1 MIPGSVFSET
11 SDQHKI
17 VNVMTVDHRS
27 MWRRTQTLTYILSHQ
42 WTWATSRNAT
52 HRTPRSPSLS
62 HDGPVASFHPL
73 SSRTFP
79 PSARKSALLASLAQN
94 AKLISQLWTIA
105 SPSLSLPSTTDY
117 EEKNRDSREHKFSR
131 LLVPVF
137 SSLKTLICTFFMWM
151 GLMQTFIKNL
161 LTSDAE
167 VQTVDALHR
176 TQKTAVLNTN
186 LFFITATYMT
196 LEENV
201 KGLTSFFWKI
211 VWSVNCTSNGM
222 VTLDKHFMGKF
233 WKPNAM

>member
-27 MWRRTQTLTYILSHQ
+27 MWRRTQILTYILSHQ

-73 SSRTFP
+73 SLRTFP

-105 SPSLSLPSTTDY
+105 SPPSLSLPSTTDY

-137 SSLKTLICTFFMWM
+137 SSH
-151 GLMQTFIKNL
+151 KNL
-161 LTSDAE
+161 HMYILYVDGTDANF
-167 VQTVDALHR
+167 H
-176 TQKTAVLNTN
+176 QKFADIWCWGTN
-186 LFFITATYMT
+186 CRHSTGHKRLQ
-196 LEENV
+196 
-201 KGLTSFFWKI
+201 S
-211 VWSVNCTSNGM
+211 
-222 VTLDKHFMGKF
+222 
-233 WKPNAM
+233 